1 MNTPFQPALPVDE
14 PISVRE
20 LLAVLFLRKRV
31 ILAVLLTSLSVTAF
45 LVFYL
50 LSPTYEAST
59 TITIR
64 PSNFVNLLS
73 EGMPES
79 DFERSVV
86 FQTQKDVIKS
96 GTIATRV
103 VEKLALD
110 KHHQLSRLDR
120 FKMWLRSVKRWFGA
134 KLGIEKWQKP
144 EDMRALAIEAV
155 FDKLEV
161 LTKPESIAVKI
172 NYRAADPK
180 EAADTLNAV
189 IEVYR
194 DYYNREISERAEGTL
209 RYLDSRMDDARHDL
223 SNSETAMLQFRRNDA
238 LKLETKGQPGVT
250 SATTPASPV
259 APTASKAHPAD
270 SLVGITD
277 NTQVQN
283 EVKLYVLSMEE
294 DLRKLRAQFP
304 ESDARIVDLRNKIAH
319 YLDTMN
325 AMPGR
330 ELELFRLKRDLDAN
344 QDTYLQLRKTYTR
357 AKIVAEGSTDKISLI
372 NVVDRAEI
380 NDEAVS
386 PNPKLAMMLAL
397 ALGLAFGIVAAF
409 VLEYLDH
416 RIKTPRDIERHLG
429 IRMIGSLQEV

>member
-1 MNTPFQPALPVDE
+1 MVRLQPALPVDE

-31 ILAVLLTSLSVTAF
+31 ILGIVLTALAVTAF

-50 LSPTYEAST
+50 LSPTYEASA

-79 DFERSVV
+79 DFERSIV

-96 GTIATRV
+96 GTIAARV

-110 KHHQLSRLDR
+110 QSHHLSRIEHLKLW
-120 FKMWLRSVKRWFGA
+120 FKAVRRWFGE
-134 KLGIEKWQKP
+134 KLGIDKWKKP
-144 EDMRALAIEAV
+144 EDMRALAVEAV
-155 FDKLEV
+155 FDRVEV

-172 NYRAADPK
+172 NYRASEPK
-180 EAADTLNAV
+180 EAADTLNAL

-194 DYYNREISERAEGTL
+194 DYYNDEIRQHAEGTL
-209 RYLDSRMDDARHDL
+209 NYLDSRIADARKDL
-223 SNSETAMLQFRRNDA
+223 TGSEGAMLQFRRGDA
-238 LKLETKGQPGVT
+238 LKLD
-250 SATTPASPV
+250 AHARSPEAPS
-259 APTASKAHPAD
+259 APTASKAHRDEDGA
-270 SLVGITD
+270 LVGITD

-294 DLRKLRAQFP
+294 ELRKLRGQFP
-304 ESDARIVDLRNKIAH
+304 ESDQRIVELRDKIAH
-319 YLDTMN
+319 YVDTMN

-372 NVVDRAEI
+372 SVVDRAEV

-386 PNPKLAMMLAL
+386 PKPKLAMVLAL
-397 ALGLAFGIVAAF
+397 VLGLAFGIVAAF
-409 VLEYLDH
+409 ALEYLDH

-429 IRMIGSLQEV
+429 IRMIGSLLEV